1 MNTDLQALFGAI
13 NAGLNTIKTIA
24 AMPGVNMIPYANTIA
39 GGISVL
45 QLAIEAGQNIAPYV
59 VAFTETFSGDA
70 PPSQDQLDALD
81 AKIAELEAK
90 LDAPMPPKEDGE
102 PE

>member
-1 MNTDLQALFGAI
+1 MTDLQALFGAI
-13 NAGLNTIKTIA
+13 NTGLNTLKNIA
-24 AMPGVNMIPYANTIA
+24 ALPGVSMIPYVSTIA

-45 QLAIEAGQNIAPYV
+45 QLAFDAGQNIVPYV
-59 VAFTETFSGDA
+59 TAFTETFSDGGEV
-70 PPSQDQLDALD
+70 PQDKLDALD

-90 LDAPMPPKEDGE
+90 LDAPLPPKEDGE